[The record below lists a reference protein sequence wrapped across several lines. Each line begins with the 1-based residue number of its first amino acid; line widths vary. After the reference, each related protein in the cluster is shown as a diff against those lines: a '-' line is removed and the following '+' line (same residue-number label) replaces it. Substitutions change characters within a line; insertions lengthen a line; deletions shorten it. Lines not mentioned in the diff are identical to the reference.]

1 MQVTYTQANVIN
13 RYTGTLLSE
22 WKPED
27 TSEKLTAATT
37 VSGYLCIIQNNIIH
51 LLSCETPSTSNTNN
65 RIRKISLQQE
75 NIRKFNEEIL
85 CLDTI
90 SLPKNCNLSSS
101 VLDPSHT
108 QKEQPPS
115 SPSPSSLIST
125 DSVLEKTLNNLPNI
139 DSMESVSSL
148 DDSMKDESMVD
159 IWKDICMDESLDG
172 SSMGNSKHSNVSNAP
187 PPVPVL
193 DTKEIQSSK
202 IIEQSEGF
210 IVCCLKESRSVILL
224 SVPSLQSIAI
234 HSFGITPLL
243 LFFLSAFISLP
254 LSKSF
259 ISFSRMHLL
268 IHFFLAPLLPPFLY
282 SSSVSPTTFLSHSSS
297 SPLVSLFLLSFLS
310 LIHVVLFHPSFLFP
324 EYNRSSRKWFSIRLT
339 FPYPFPSSSLAPF
352 SSSLGFFAPLPFFP
366 LLFQFLHYFSS
377 NMNSI
382 TEMLFFFIQLKRK
395 TNQGRGNGSSC
406 IPKCSE

>member
-1 MQVTYTQANVIN
+1 MYLGSLSKPIAVQVTYTQANVIN

-254 LSKSF
+254 SPPPNHSF
-259 ISFSRMHLL
+259 PFLACICSSTSFSLP
-268 IHFFLAPLLPPFLY
+268 FSPPFSIHLPF
-282 SSSVSPTTFLSHSSS
+282 PTTFLSHSSS
-297 SPLVSLFLLSFLS
+297 SPLISRFLLGFLS
-310 LIHVVLFHPSFLFP
+310 LFHPSFLFP
-324 EYNRSSRKWFSIRLT
+324 EYNQSSRKWFSLRLT
-339 FPYPFPSSSLAPF
+339 SPYPFPSSSLAPF
-352 SSSLGFFAPLPFFP
+352 SSFSGFFAPLPFFHYYCN
-366 LLFQFLHYFSS
+366 FYIIFLR
-377 NMNSI
+377 
-382 TEMLFFFIQLKRK
+382 T
-395 TNQGRGNGSSC
+395 
-406 IPKCSE
+406 